1 MYTPKPQTRPMHLRF
16 EGESDEA
23 FRHRVE
29 RFAPIARLLVDACLA
44 NRLIQ
49 RRIAA
54 GELTTAACRR
64 NPTVR
69 IEFDQAIAFGGIGE
83 TLEATKHKHWGNGP
97 WVMPLEPDDE
107 FFADR
112 ITYLYRENSLYNR
125 RYEQRMRLKE
135 LLGREH
141 QKLVGEA
148 KYFTKR
154 DFLGRLSERQSRAI
168 GRRLNI
174 EPGIFWRACQGKVF
188 LPLPPRTIQL
198 QFEFID

>member
-1 MYTPKPQTRPMHLRF
+1 MKSANQNSRTLHLRM
-16 EGESDEA
+16 EGESDVE

-29 RFAPIARLLVDACLA
+29 RFAPIAKLLIDACLA

-49 RRIAA
+49 QRIAS
-54 GELTTAACRR
+54 GELTVGACRC

-69 IEFDQAIAFGGIGE
+69 VEFDQAVAFGGIGE
-83 TLEATKHKHWGNGP
+83 TLAATQHKNWGDGP

-112 ITYLYRENSLYNR
+112 ITYIYREHSLYNR

-141 QKLVGEA
+141 KKLVGEA
-148 KYFTKR
+148 KYHTKR
-154 DFLGRLSERQSRAI
+154 IFLADLSDRQARAI
-168 GRRLNI
+168 RRRLNV
-174 EPGIFWRACQGKVF
+174 EPGLFWRACQGKVF
-188 LPLPPRTIQL
+188 LPLPPRIVQL
-198 QFEFID
+198 QFEFTD